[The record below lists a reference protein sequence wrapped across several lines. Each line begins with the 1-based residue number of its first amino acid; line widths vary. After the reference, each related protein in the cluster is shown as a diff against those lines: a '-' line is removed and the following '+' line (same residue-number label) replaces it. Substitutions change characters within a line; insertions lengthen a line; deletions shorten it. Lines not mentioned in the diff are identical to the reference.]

1 MECIQSTANTSH
13 TMDIEEPSKIFS
25 SESTKGIRLVDSST
39 LLAAESYNEK
49 IEIKDIERK
58 VEKNAYS
65 WDKQSLSPTRSE
77 SPDIQPFY
85 DENEEEDKEEIVD
98 DSSEV
103 AMVTTNITSKLN
115 HTNSFFENATKAR
128 AKLLR
133 DIVPRQKVLDL
144 QSLEKGGKIYLDR
157 RKKNN
162 EAAKRCR
169 EKRRV
174 HDKNSETRI
183 VELTAENNHLRSQLM
198 AMHYMRR
205 EQQIRHDSIPFSG
218 DLNRFYYERRDNF
231 ERKSSSEIYP
241 GTEIF
246 HPGHYQGSTDRDI
259 STSQKFSPY
268 EPKRGLGETNNYPP
282 RASFLQEDNRDY
294 VPSSPNSPPYRKDWH
309 AERLRGIAAFL
320 THQKL
325 SRNSIFRPS
334 QTMQFSSNNPW
345 QQGNKNLGPVGH
357 RSM

>member
-1 MECIQSTANTSH
+1 MERSQSTANTSH
-13 TMDIEEPSKIFS
+13 SMDIEQQPKSFAC
-25 SESTKGIRLVDSST
+25 ESTKGIRLVNSST
-39 LLAAESYNEK
+39 LLAAGSYHEK
-49 IEIKDIERK
+49 IEVKDIERK
-58 VEKNAYS
+58 VEKIAHS

-77 SPDIQPFY
+77 SPDLQPFY
-85 DENEEEDKEEIVD
+85 DENEEEDKDEIVD
-98 DSSEV
+98 DSSED
-103 AMVTTNITSKLN
+103 AIVTTNSPSKSN
-115 HTNSFFENATKAR
+115 HTSSFFENATKAR

-133 DIVPRQKVLDL
+133 GIVPTQKVLDL

-218 DLNRFYYERRDNF
+218 DLNRFYCERRDNF
-231 ERKSSSEIYP
+231 ERKNSSEIYP

-268 EPKRGLGETNNYPP
+268 EPKRGLCDTNNYPP
-282 RASFLQEDNRDY
+282 SASILQQDNRDD
-294 VPSSPNSPPYRKDWH
+294 VPSLPNSPPYRKDWH

-345 QQGNKNLGPVGH
+345 QQGNKNSGPVGH

>member
-1 MECIQSTANTSH
+1 MDMKEQSKT
-13 TMDIEEPSKIFS
+13 FS
-25 SESTKGIRLVDSST
+25 CESTKGIRLVDSST
-39 LLAAESYNEK
+39 LLAAESYTEK

-65 WDKQSLSPTRSE
+65 WEKQSLSPTRSE
-77 SPDIQPFY
+77 SPEPFY
-85 DENEEEDKEEIVD
+85 DENEEEDKEGMLD
-98 DSSEV
+98 DSSED
-103 AMVTTNITSKLN
+103 AIVTTNSISKLN
-115 HTNSFFENATKAR
+115 PKHSFFENATKAR

-133 DIVPRQKVLDL
+133 DIVPKQKVLDL

-198 AMHYMRR
+198 AMHYIRR
-205 EQQIRHDSIPFSG
+205 EQQIIQDSSPFSG
-218 DLNRFYYERRDNF
+218 DVNRFCCERRDSF
-231 ERKSSSEIYP
+231 ERKDSSEIYP
-241 GTEIF
+241 GREIF
-246 HPGHYQGSTDRDI
+246 HPGHYQGSTDRNI

-268 EPKRGLGETNNYPP
+268 EPNRGLCETNNYSP
-282 RASFLQEDNRDY
+282 RASFFKGDNRDY

-325 SRNSIFRPS
+325 SRNSTFRPS
-334 QTMQFSSNNPW
+334 QGMQFSSNNPS

-357 RSM
+357 MSM